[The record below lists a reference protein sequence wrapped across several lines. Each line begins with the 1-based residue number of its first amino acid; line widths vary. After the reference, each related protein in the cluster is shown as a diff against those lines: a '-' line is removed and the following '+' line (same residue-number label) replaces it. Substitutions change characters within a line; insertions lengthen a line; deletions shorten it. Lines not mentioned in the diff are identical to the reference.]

1 MDTLYIEIDSDR
13 SEVSKVE
20 TALER
25 INRKMNF
32 KHERFINLQIA
43 VSEALVNAIVHGN
56 KENPK
61 KKVHVIINSTDDM
74 VEVKIRDEGGGFDIA
89 KLPDPTNDENLLK
102 ESGRGVY
109 IIMSLVDEF
118 YCNSNDE
125 GTEMGLV
132 IRKQKTA

>member
-1 MDTLYIEIDSDR
+1 LDTLYIEIDSDKT
-13 SEVSKVE
+13 EISKVE

-25 INRKMNF
+25 INRKLGFNN
-32 KHERFINLQIA
+32 ERFINLQIA

-56 KENPK
+56 KENKK
-61 KKVHVIINSTDDM
+61 KKVHVIINSTDEM
-74 VEVKIRDEGGGFDIA
+74 VEVKVRDEGGGFDIA

-132 IRKQKTA
+132 INKSKTK